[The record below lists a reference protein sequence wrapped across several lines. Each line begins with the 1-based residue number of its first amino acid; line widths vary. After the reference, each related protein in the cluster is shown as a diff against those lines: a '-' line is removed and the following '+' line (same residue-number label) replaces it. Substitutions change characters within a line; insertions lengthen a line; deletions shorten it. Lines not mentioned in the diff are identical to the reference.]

1 MNLARVPSPCPLP
14 HPMGRRV
21 GDRRVGPFN
30 VAPDDTEFGAPAT
43 LRLQRLVEVRI
54 SAARVAFVD
63 VVPLLGG
70 EIGRLNV
77 ALRVV
82 VLVSRLRIDAA

>member
-1 MNLARVPSPCPLP
+1 MARSRRLASTNFV
-14 HPMGRRV
+14 
-21 GDRRVGPFN
+21 
-30 VAPDDTEFGAPAT
+30 AT

-63 VVPLLGG
+63 LVPLLGG

-82 VLVSRLRIDAA
+82 VFVSRLRIDAA